1 MAGPIEFYFD
11 FSSAYSAIAR
21 LQIADIAQRHGRE
34 LRWQAISLGVIFREL
49 RHAPPSPETAKGR
62 YIWHDVERSAREA
75 GMAWRWPD
83 PFPFNSIP
91 AARAFHWLQAHD
103 PAHALPFLHAMFEGS
118 FSEGR
123 NLSTPD
129 AVAGLTRELGIDGEA
144 VLSGMAEP
152 DIKSRLQAAT
162 SDAVIAGVFGAPT
175 MIADGEM
182 FWGADRLPYLDRW
195 LQIGDEAPAGHGA
208 TSEESPR

>member
-49 RHAPPSPETAKGR
+49 RHA
-62 YIWHDVERSAREA
+62 
-75 GMAWRWPD
+75 
-83 PFPFNSIP
+83 
-91 AARAFHWLQAHD
+91 
-103 PAHALPFLHAMFEGS
+103 LPFLHAMFEGS

-129 AVAGLTRELGIDGEA
+129 AVAGLARELGIDGEA

-208 TSEESPR
+208 TSEESPK

>member
-1 MAGPIEFYFD
+1 MAGPIDFYFD

-21 LQIADIAQRHGRE
+21 LQIADIAERHGRE

-49 RHAPPSPETAKGR
+49 RHAPPSPDTAKGR

-103 PAHALPFLHAMFEGS
+103 ERHALPFLHAMFEGS

-129 AVAGLTRELGIDGEA
+129 AVAGLAHELGIDA
-144 VLSGMAEP
+144 DALLAGMAEP
-152 DIKSRLQAAT
+152 EIKARLQAAT
-162 SDAVIAGVFGAPT
+162 ADAVVAGVFGAPT
-175 MIADGEM
+175 MLADGEM
-182 FWGADRLPYLDRW
+182 FWGADRLAYLDRW
-195 LQIGDEAPAGHGA
+195 LQYGDDRPAGHPPA
-208 TSEESPR
+208 HQEPTK